1 MLSFITKDER
11 NCKVVCPVGGGARTE
26 VPLNPNYMDLWSETN
41 IWYKLAAVLVYT
53 F

>member
-11 NCKVVCPVGGGARTE
+11 NRKVVCPVGCGAGTE
-26 VPLNPNYMDLWSETN
+26 VPLNLNYMDLWSETT
-41 IWYKLAAVLVYT
+41 IWYKLAAVLVYS